1 MRGQFRRA
9 ALGALLALAGPVAP
23 GVPVGAGQALAQEE
37 DAAAVRERLFERLLR
52 APTEPDG
59 RAAEDAI
66 WRFWMAQGP
75 TAEIRKDIDRAM
87 ARRSSYDFAGAK
99 RILDVVVEAA
109 PGYAEGWNQ
118 RAFILFLQED
128 FDAALDDVDRTL
140 ALEPKH
146 FGALSGRAHA
156 LMRQGRM
163 ELAQKALREA
173 VAIHP
178 WLKERSMLLP
188 VPGGPELPPVGQGI

>member
-1 MRGQFRRA
+1 MRRLLRAVALA
-9 ALGALLALAGPVAP
+9 ALFAATIAFAP
-23 GVPVGAGQALAQEE
+23 PAVVPATAQE

-52 APTEPDG
+52 APTEADG

-87 ARRSSYDFAGAK
+87 ARRSAYDFAGAK
-99 RILDVVVEAA
+99 AILDRVVEVA

-118 RAFILFLQED
+118 RAFILFLQDE
-128 FDAALDDVDRTL
+128 LDESLADIDRAL
-140 ALEPKH
+140 ALEPRH
-146 FGALSGRAHA
+146 FGALSGRAHV

-163 ELAQKALREA
+163 ELGQKALREA

-178 WLKERSMLLP
+178 WLKERSMLIP
-188 VPGGPELPPVGQGI
+188 VPGGPETPPVGQGI